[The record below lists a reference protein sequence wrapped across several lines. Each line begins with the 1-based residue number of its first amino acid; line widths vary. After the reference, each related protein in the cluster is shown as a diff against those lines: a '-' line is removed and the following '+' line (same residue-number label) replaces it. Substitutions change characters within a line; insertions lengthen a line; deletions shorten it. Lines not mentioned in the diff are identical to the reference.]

1 MYQSISPIF
10 KLENPEILPPAL
22 LDTLKELH
30 SQYKSLKDGVVAN
43 YIPKLTKLN
52 PDLLMICIVTT
63 NGQIYEV
70 GDFQQPFTI
79 QLIAKV
85 FVYGQEAHLTPLTP
99 LSLMDI
105 PSVLIIR
112 W

>member
-10 KLENPEILPPAL
+10 KPENPEILPPAL
-22 LDTLKELH
+22 LDILKELH

-52 PDLLMICIVTT
+52 PDLLMICSVTT

-70 GDFQQPFTI
+70 GDFQQLFTI

-85 FVYGQEAHLTPLTP
+85 FVYGQEAHLTPL
-99 LSLMDI
+99 SLMDI